1 MEQGTRND
9 EKERELEGEGG
20 RVRGEEK
27 GSRTEKDRR
36 EGAMWAKELFETERF
51 AMRKTGSPKNSR
63 SSTNS
68 LLKTLNSR
76 L

>member
-1 MEQGTRND
+1 MEQGTRSD

-36 EGAMWAKELFETERF
+36 EGGMWRSCLRQSRGERF
-51 AMRKTGSPKNSR
+51 AMRKTRSPKN
-63 SSTNS
+63 STNS
-68 LLKTLNSR
+68 LLKTLR